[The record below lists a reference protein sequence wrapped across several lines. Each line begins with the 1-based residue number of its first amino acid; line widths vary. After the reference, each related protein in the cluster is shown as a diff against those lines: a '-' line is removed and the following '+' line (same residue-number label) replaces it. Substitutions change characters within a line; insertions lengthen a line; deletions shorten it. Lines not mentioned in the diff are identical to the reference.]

1 MKKETDYA
9 LISMSG
15 GIKENAIPKDSRAS
29 VLIPEEN
36 LSCAKKAAET
46 FLSYI
51 KTEYGATDPDI
62 RLELTESTITT
73 EAALTEKS
81 LHSVLTALTFIPC
94 GVQAMSADIPDTVE
108 TSLNLG
114 IMELAEE
121 ELMLRLSIRS
131 SVSSSKETLAEKISL
146 LVKTLGGHTEFQGD
160 YPAWPYAKESPLR
173 DCCVNVFEELYGKA
187 PLLQTIHAGLECG
200 ILSSKIP
207 GLDCISFGPNQLD
220 VHTPDEKLHIPSV
233 ERVWEYLKAVLK
245 AL

>member
-1 MKKETDYA
+1 
-9 LISMSG
+9 
-15 GIKENAIPKDSRAS
+15 
-29 VLIPEEN
+29 
-36 LSCAKKAAET
+36 
-46 FLSYI
+46 
-51 KTEYGATDPDI
+51 
-62 RLELTESTITT
+62 
-73 EAALTEKS
+73 
-81 LHSVLTALTFIPC
+81 
-94 GVQAMSADIPDTVE
+94 MSADIPDTVE
-108 TSLNLG
+108 TSLNPG
-114 IMELAEE
+114 IIELTEK
-121 ELMLRLSIRS
+121 ELTLRISIRS

-146 LVKTLGGHTEFQGD
+146 LVNTLGGHTEFQGD